1 VSCGEAWFA
10 VPVAGERHYD
20 ATDFAA
26 GHTPGTTVWDPPRP
40 LEYGATAKE
49 AFNERFRGNHGTLR
63 VRNSFGR
70 DARKPLTGMKV
81 ARHWA
86 GTADFGS
93 VRGRAGGAVRSRP
106 LFRLRTRKKGTH
118 SCPPG
123 CVFRAMRYDRR
134 GQGGILVGAIESFT
148 TAGLAPRQRRHFWSE
163 VTSRVFTPLDARPA
177 FPDDFNAQLHRASL
191 GSLSLS
197 RAISSPA
204 AVIHTSHGARQ
215 TCEQVFLLH
224 LQANGSS
231 VNRQDGR
238 EASLGPGDFTLCDSS
253 RPYSVTFDAPN
264 DMLVLRIAAPPLR
277 DRIVNPESFTALRI
291 CGSEGIGELASHVL
305 RQLWTQTGAGLE
317 PRIADRLGTNLLDLI
332 VTALCARQAAVP
344 SAFRWMCTRP
354 REDRGSSRA
363 RPPPPARPERRCRSR
378 TR

>member
-1 VSCGEAWFA
+1 
-10 VPVAGERHYD
+10 
-20 ATDFAA
+20 
-26 GHTPGTTVWDPPRP
+26 
-40 LEYGATAKE
+40 
-49 AFNERFRGNHGTLR
+49 
-63 VRNSFGR
+63 
-70 DARKPLTGMKV
+70 M
-81 ARHWA
+81 
-86 GTADFGS
+86 
-93 VRGRAGGAVRSRP
+93 
-106 LFRLRTRKKGTH
+106 
-118 SCPPG
+118 
-123 CVFRAMRYDRR
+123 
-134 GQGGILVGAIESFT
+134 LVGAIESFT

-238 EASLGPGDFTLCDSS
+238 EALLGPGDFTLCDSS

-344 SAFRWMCTRP
+344 SGGSLANAQRLRVRYFVEDHLTEPGLDASLAAAAVHISTRYVHRLFEASGETFGQYVLRRRLEESARRLRDPAHDSRSVTEIAFDCGFTDASYFGRMF
-354 REDRGSSRA
+354 RA
-363 RPPPPARPERRCRSR
+363 RYGRTPGDFRRADSD
-378 TR
+378 